1 MSAELVSLRKGD
13 GHPHL
18 SHDGATTLCGR
29 TLQPNRW
36 AEVQVIGPE
45 LTIRL
50 TAATLTRPW
59 SLESVCVHCIRAVGL
74 GDEYDKATRRTN

>member
-1 MSAELVSLRKGD
+1 MTGEIVSLRKGD

-29 TLQPNRW
+29 TPQPNRW
-36 AEVQVIGPE
+36 ARVEVFDPD
-45 LTIRL
+45 LTVRL
-50 TAATLTRPW
+50 TAATLTRPYA
-59 SLESVCVHCIRAVGL
+59 LESVCVRCIRAVGL